1 VGTTERF
8 TETWNYN
15 GYFGASRDIEL
26 TPGVLDEAARDVF
39 CRGHCHSLALA
50 LADLTDGELVA
61 VYSDDETV
69 ADHILVRLP
78 DGRYLDADG
87 VHEDEDDVTS
97 PYGWEAWLDEI
108 SGEEIFWLE
117 DTSNY
122 RRSRPEDA
130 LPFARSLIA
139 REAIETRQLALA

>member
-1 VGTTERF
+1 MGTTF
-8 TETWNYN
+8 TETWSYN

-26 TPGVLDEAARDVF
+26 TPGVIDEAARDVF

-50 LADLTDGELVA
+50 LADLLHDAELVA

-78 DGRYLDADG
+78 DGRYLDANG
-87 VHEDEDDVTS
+87 VHEDESAVTDE
-97 PYGWEAWLDEI
+97 YGWEAWLDEI